1 MVISMAVHGLLARAV
16 TTVAT
21 GAVGVAA
28 YDLLK
33 KAVAKVQLREVSVT
47 AAELALRGTRKAE
60 EAAETAR
67 LNVADV
73 MAEARERIGEEVP
86 PPAVSGGDDAH
97 EH

>member
-1 MVISMAVHGLLARAV
+1 MAIHGLLVKAA

-28 YDLLK
+28 YDVFR
-33 KAVAKVQLREVSVT
+33 KAVAKLPIREAGVT
-47 AAELALRGTRKAE
+47 AAEWALRGTRKAE
-60 EAAETAR
+60 EAAEAAR
-67 LNVADV
+67 LNVSDV

-86 PPAVSGGDDAH
+86 PPAVADSGHAH